1 MNEPHSPSPQA
12 DEPRTPLWLTAVGV
26 ALFLSAGLWWAV
38 RPAPSAPPVAAVAAV
53 PGAAADSAPPP
64 TVAPPPPASGSP
76 RLAVTPP
83 AMPSSSAAG
92 NDPAR
97 QAIMQRILDR
107 AKAQK
112 KK

>member
-38 RPAPSAPPVAAVAAV
+38 RPAPSAPPVAAVPV
-53 PGAAADSAPPP
+53 AADSAPPP
-64 TVAPPPPASGSP
+64 TVAPPPPPASGSA